1 VKFESA
7 VSGYQSKSNDV
18 NLIRRNLKVEG
29 VMMKI
34 EISEKVEN
42 PLLQRTEIKFK
53 VDHSSGPTPKR
64 LEVRAQL
71 AGQLGVPEEVVIIDK
86 VASMYGRQAASGI
99 ARVYS
104 SRQGLEELEPK
115 YLLQRGLPK
124 EAKEK
129 EKPVEKPKAEEKPKE
144 PKEKPKEKEK
154 AEKPKEEKVKEEKPK
169 EKEERLKEGKPKE
182 EKPGKSEGK

>member
-1 VKFESA
+1 
-7 VSGYQSKSNDV
+7 
-18 NLIRRNLKVEG
+18 
-29 VMMKI
+29 MMKI

-42 PLLQRTEIKFK
+42 QLLQRTEIKFK
-53 VDHSSGPTPKR
+53 VDHSNGPTPKR
-64 LEVRAQL
+64 LDVRAQL

-86 VASMYGRQAASGI
+86 LASMYGRQVASGI

-115 YLLQRGLPK
+115 YLLQRGLPA

-129 EKPVEKPKAEEKPKE
+129 EKPKEKPKAEEKPKE
-144 PKEKPKEKEK
+144 KEKTEKPKEEKVK
-154 AEKPKEEKVKEEKPK
+154 AEKPKEEKQKEE
-169 EKEERLKEGKPKE
+169 KPKE